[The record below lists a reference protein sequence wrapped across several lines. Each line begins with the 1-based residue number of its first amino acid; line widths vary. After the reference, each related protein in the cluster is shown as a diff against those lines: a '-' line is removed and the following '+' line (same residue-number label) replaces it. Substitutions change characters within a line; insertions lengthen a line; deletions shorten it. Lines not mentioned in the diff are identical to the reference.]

1 MAKQR
6 SPASDW
12 AWRHSQCLGSCVM
25 ALRAVGHIAR
35 SPTVTE
41 EAKAQAY
48 IIQLELEKLQMM
60 LNKRMPLDG

>member
-1 MAKQR
+1 MRNR

-25 ALRAVGHIAR
+25 ALRAVGHISR

-41 EAKAQAY
+41 EAKGQAY
-48 IIQLELEKLQMM
+48 AVQLELEKLQ
-60 LNKRMPLDG
+60 LLLGERMPCE